1 MQEILEVSCRPVHD
15 GIWTPAELMGA
26 LERAATDHA
35 DALNIGHDR
44 MVADFGSLWML
55 VRSRLELTRLPAA
68 DEALTVRTWL
78 RSPTPVMS
86 VRDYDFCADGEVIGS
101 AVHCWVLVNA
111 EARHMIDLRQI
122 PALWELPVH
131 APERKTRLRRLTLPE
146 TMTAAGAVRVT
157 DAEIDDNGHMNN
169 VAYVRRAQE
178 AAPGLFRGL
187 EVVYDRECFRGALLT
202 LEHAAD
208 ADAQYVRGVLESG
221 VPAAP
226 VRLRRA
232 GAGGRPAAGAGRQ
245 LGQRR
250 KRRSHRDHDAGAGRH
265 DQRAV
270 HVPRQGHRDHPRRVA
285 RRRADTFHGHS
296 GGHRALSGRI
306 YLDR

>member
-111 EARHMIDLRQI
+111 EARHMIDLRQV

-202 LEHAAD
+202 LEHAA

-221 VPAAP
+221 EESFRMRFFGAEAA
-226 VRLRRA
+226 
-232 GAGGRPAAGAGRQ
+232 Q
-245 LGQRR
+245 
-250 KRRSHRDHDAGAGRH
+250 
-265 DQRAV
+265 
-270 HVPRQGHRDHPRRVA
+270 
-285 RRRADTFHGHS
+285 
-296 GGHRALSGRI
+296 
-306 YLDR
+306 

>member
-1 MQEILEVSCRPVHD
+1 M
-15 GIWTPAELMGA
+15 
-26 LERAATDHA
+26 
-35 DALNIGHDR
+35 
-44 MVADFGSLWML
+44 
-55 VRSRLELTRLPAA
+55 
-68 DEALTVRTWL
+68 RTWL

-101 AVHCWVLVNA
+101 AVHCWVLVDA

-122 PALWELPVH
+122 PTLWELPVH
-131 APERKTRLRRLTLPE
+131 VPERKTRLRRLTLPE

-187 EVVYDRECFRGALLT
+187 EVVYDRECFRGSPAHARACRRRGRAVCPRRAGKRRGELPHALFRRGGRAVRRAAAALLC
-202 LEHAAD
+202 LLLLCAC
-208 ADAQYVRGVLESG
+208 
-221 VPAAP
+221 AAP
-226 VRLRRA
+226 

-265 DQRAV
+265 EISVQCTFRGKDTGTIRGV
-270 HVPRQGHRDHPRRVA
+270 WH
-285 RRRADTFHGHS
+285 ADGQTLFTDVQEGTAPYQAEFIWSVDGRELTLTDEIRHG
-296 GGHRALSGRI
+296 ALCPE
-306 YLDR
+306 

>member
-131 APERKTRLRRLTLPE
+131 VPERKTRLRRPSRKRYSPCGLS
-146 TMTAAGAVRVT
+146 
-157 DAEIDDNGHMNN
+157 AEHFCHDSELSAHGYP
-169 VAYVRRAQE
+169 V
-178 AAPGLFRGL
+178 LF
-187 EVVYDRECFRGALLT
+187 
-202 LEHAAD
+202 
-208 ADAQYVRGVLESG
+208 QESG
-221 VPAAP
+221 QMHRYPP
-226 VRLRRA
+226 VQER
-232 GAGGRPAAGAGRQ
+232 
-245 LGQRR
+245 
-250 KRRSHRDHDAGAGRH
+250 
-265 DQRAV
+265 
-270 HVPRQGHRDHPRRVA
+270 
-285 RRRADTFHGHS
+285 
-296 GGHRALSGRI
+296 
-306 YLDR
+306 

>member
-122 PALWELPVH
+122 PTLWELPVH
-131 APERKTRLRRLTLPE
+131 APERKTRC
-146 TMTAAGAVRVT
+146 AA
-157 DAEIDDNGHMNN
+157 
-169 VAYVRRAQE
+169 
-178 AAPGLFRGL
+178 
-187 EVVYDRECFRGALLT
+187 
-202 LEHAAD
+202 
-208 ADAQYVRGVLESG
+208 
-221 VPAAP
+221 
-226 VRLRRA
+226 
-232 GAGGRPAAGAGRQ
+232 
-245 LGQRR
+245 
-250 KRRSHRDHDAGAGRH
+250 
-265 DQRAV
+265 
-270 HVPRQGHRDHPRRVA
+270 
-285 RRRADTFHGHS
+285 
-296 GGHRALSGRI
+296 
-306 YLDR
+306 

>member
-146 TMTAAGAVRVT
+146 TMTAAGAVR
-157 DAEIDDNGHMNN
+157 A
-169 VAYVRRAQE
+169 
-178 AAPGLFRGL
+178 
-187 EVVYDRECFRGALLT
+187 
-202 LEHAAD
+202 HAARH
-208 ADAQYVRGVLESG
+208 ATNSA
-221 VPAAP
+221 
-226 VRLRRA
+226 
-232 GAGGRPAAGAGRQ
+232 RPAQACVRPWSQA
-245 LGQRR
+245 
-250 KRRSHRDHDAGAGRH
+250 A
-265 DQRAV
+265 
-270 HVPRQGHRDHPRRVA
+270 
-285 RRRADTFHGHS
+285 
-296 GGHRALSGRI
+296 
-306 YLDR
+306 

>member
-86 VRDYDFCADGEVIGS
+86 VRNYDFCADGEVIGS

-131 APERKTRLRRLTLPE
+131 VPERKTRLRRLTLPE
-146 TMTAAGAVRVT
+146 TMTAAGTVRVT

-221 VPAAP
+221 EESFRMRFFGAEAA
-226 VRLRRA
+226 
-232 GAGGRPAAGAGRQ
+232 Q
-245 LGQRR
+245 
-250 KRRSHRDHDAGAGRH
+250 
-265 DQRAV
+265 
-270 HVPRQGHRDHPRRVA
+270 
-285 RRRADTFHGHS
+285 
-296 GGHRALSGRI
+296 
-306 YLDR
+306 

>member
-146 TMTAAGAVRVT
+146 TMTAAGTVRVT

-169 VAYVRRAQE
+169 VAYVRRA
-178 AAPGLFRGL
+178 
-187 EVVYDRECFRGALLT
+187 
-202 LEHAAD
+202 
-208 ADAQYVRGVLESG
+208 
-221 VPAAP
+221 
-226 VRLRRA
+226 
-232 GAGGRPAAGAGRQ
+232 
-245 LGQRR
+245 
-250 KRRSHRDHDAGAGRH
+250 
-265 DQRAV
+265 
-270 HVPRQGHRDHPRRVA
+270 
-285 RRRADTFHGHS
+285 
-296 GGHRALSGRI
+296 
-306 YLDR
+306 

>member
-131 APERKTRLRRLTLPE
+131 APERKTRLRRPRRTGRCSRGP
-146 TMTAAGAVRVT
+146 AVRRSRSARPFPGAAVR
-157 DAEIDDNGHMNN
+157 G
-169 VAYVRRAQE
+169 RRARARGA
-178 AAPGLFRGL
+178 AAPPSPARGRRTCL
-187 EVVYDRECFRGALLT
+187 PGRSR
-202 LEHAAD
+202 
-208 ADAQYVRGVLESG
+208 R
-221 VPAAP
+221 PRAAP
-226 VRLRRA
+226 LRCS
-232 GAGGRPAAGAGRQ
+232 GEY
-245 LGQRR
+245 
-250 KRRSHRDHDAGAGRH
+250 GRH
-265 DQRAV
+265 RA
-270 HVPRQGHRDHPRRVA
+270 PPA
-285 RRRADTFHGHS
+285 
-296 GGHRALSGRI
+296 
-306 YLDR
+306 

>member
-101 AVHCWVLVNA
+101 AAFHIRQSDPCSVRPSGN
-111 EARHMIDLRQI
+111 RISYRLRQ
-122 PALWELPVH
+122 L
-131 APERKTRLRRLTLPE
+131 
-146 TMTAAGAVRVT
+146 
-157 DAEIDDNGHMNN
+157 
-169 VAYVRRAQE
+169 
-178 AAPGLFRGL
+178 
-187 EVVYDRECFRGALLT
+187 
-202 LEHAAD
+202 
-208 ADAQYVRGVLESG
+208 
-221 VPAAP
+221 
-226 VRLRRA
+226 
-232 GAGGRPAAGAGRQ
+232 
-245 LGQRR
+245 
-250 KRRSHRDHDAGAGRH
+250 
-265 DQRAV
+265 
-270 HVPRQGHRDHPRRVA
+270 
-285 RRRADTFHGHS
+285 HS
-296 GGHRALSGRI
+296 GS
-306 YLDR
+306 

>member
-131 APERKTRLRRLTLPE
+131 VPERKTRLRRLTLPE

-178 AAPGLFRGL
+178 AAPACSAGWRSCMTANASAGPCS
-187 EVVYDRECFRGALLT
+187 RSSMPPTRT
-202 LEHAAD
+202 RSMSAACWK
-208 ADAQYVRGVLESG
+208 AARRASACAFSARRPRSEAGRRSAA

-232 GAGGRPAAGAGRQ
+232 GAGARPAAGAGRQ

-250 KRRSHRDHDAGAGRH
+250 KRRSH
-265 DQRAV
+265 
-270 HVPRQGHRDHPRRVA
+270 
-285 RRRADTFHGHS
+285 
-296 GGHRALSGRI
+296 
-306 YLDR
+306 